1 MKDIIPSVLE
11 KEREKIKAEIQN
23 VQEVSMIF
31 DGTVRLDEALA
42 IVIRYVQEIS
52 SLRSA

>member
-11 KEREKIKAEIQN
+11 KERERIKAEIQN

-31 DGTVRLDEALA
+31 DGLGEALA
-42 IVIRYVQEIS
+42 IVIRYV
-52 SLRSA
+52 